1 MLKASDKILFQ
12 KLGDEAV
19 ILHLDSEEY
28 FGLDAIGTR
37 MWEIFLGEGEGNIDK
52 SIPLLL
58 EEYEVEEDRLK
69 QDMEELITAL
79 KAENILINQE
89 S

>member
-1 MLKASDKILFQ
+1 MLKASDKVLFQ

-28 FGLDAIGTR
+28 FGLDNVGTR
-37 MWEIFLGEGEGNIDK
+37 MWELLMGEGEGDINK

-58 EEYEVEEDRLK
+58 KEYEVEEDRLK
-69 QDMEELITAL
+69 KDMEELVEAL
-79 KAENILINQE
+79 KMEKILID
-89 S
+89 